1 MPNNKQII
9 IVEDDNDFLDSMME
23 YLSLSGFEVTGVKS
37 ALEFYYSISLQ
48 HYQLVILDI
57 GLPDQNGIILAD
69 YVRKNTDMRIIMLTA
84 LSSLESKVAAYQAGA
99 DVYLIKPI
107 DFAELS
113 ASLHSLL
120 GRLDTQIHTLH
131 EQTAAKRRKQ
141 TEPVTNTEM
150 MKWALSRNNWT
161 LCTPIEGEIK
171 LTSKEFILI
180 ESLASNP
187 NEVVGRQDLL
197 KILDYDNDDFGNRAL
212 DALIHRLRQKKGAAN
227 GKIPIKTAHG
237 TGYCFSAPIIIT

>member
-1 MPNNKQII
+1 MASSKQII

-48 HYQLVILDI
+48 QYQLVILDI
-57 GLPDQNGIILAD
+57 GLPDQNGIVLAD

-84 LSSLESKVAAYQAGA
+84 QSSLESKVAAYQAGA
-99 DVYLIKPI
+99 DVYLVKPI

-113 ASLHSLL
+113 ASLYSLL
-120 GRLDTQIHTLH
+120 GRLDTQLQTL
-131 EQTAAKRRKQ
+131 QDPNTAKKRKQ
-141 TEPVTNTEM
+141 APLTTKPVLAQWT
-150 MKWALSRNNWT
+150 LSRSNWT
-161 LCTPIEGEIK
+161 LCTPMEEEIK
-171 LTSKEFILI
+171 LTSKEFNLL

-187 NEVVGRQDLL
+187 NEVIGRQELL
-197 KILDYDNDDFGNRAL
+197 NILEYENDEFGNSSL
-212 DALIHRLRQKKGAAN
+212 DALIHRLRHKKGEFN

-237 TGYCFSAPIIIT
+237 TGYCFSSPIIIT

>member
-1 MPNNKQII
+1 MPSNKQII

-23 YLSLSGFEVTGVKS
+23 YLSLSGFDVTGVKS

-57 GLPDQNGIILAD
+57 GLPDQNGIVLAD

-84 LSSLESKVAAYQAGA
+84 QSSLESKVAAYQAGA
-99 DVYLIKPI
+99 DVYLVKPI

-113 ASLHSLL
+113 ASLYSLL
-120 GRLDTQIHTLH
+120 GRLDTQLHTIQ
-131 EQTAAKRRKQ
+131 EPKSAKKRML
-141 TEPVTNTEM
+141 TEPLTKTEGAE
-150 MKWALSRNNWT
+150 WALSRNNWT
-161 LCTPIEGEIK
+161 LCTPLDEEIK
-171 LTSKEFILI
+171 LTSKEFNLI

-197 KILDYDNDDFGNRAL
+197 KILDYENDDFGNRAL
-212 DALIHRLRQKKGAAN
+212 DALIHRLRQKKGTFN